1 MHHISIFLS
10 IFVVGG
16 VGGGGGKGGD
26 MPIYIAFRYFF
37 MLTVWAP

>member
-16 VGGGGGKGGD
+16 VGGGGKGGD